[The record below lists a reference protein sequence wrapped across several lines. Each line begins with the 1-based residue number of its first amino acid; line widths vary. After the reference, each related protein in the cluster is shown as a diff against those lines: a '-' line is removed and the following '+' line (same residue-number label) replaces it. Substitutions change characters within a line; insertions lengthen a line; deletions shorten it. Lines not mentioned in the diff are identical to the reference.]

1 MWLCREMSLFFKK
14 TLLRYVGI
22 KGFISTY
29 PEITYSEMI
38 LKITT
43 CTYAYMC
50 VYIYMYTHTYTT
62 YTHTHA
68 ERIRQV

>member
-14 TLLRYVGI
+14 SLLRYVGI

-43 CTYAYMC
+43 CTCAYMC
-50 VYIYMYTHTYTT
+50 VYICV
-62 YTHTHA
+62 HTHILHIHTLMQK
-68 ERIRQV
+68 E